1 MDAIIL
7 NPLDNI
13 AVLLRETASGESLQ
27 IGHHQVT
34 SVDVIPYGH
43 KIALCEIQEGD
54 PILKYGMAVGQ
65 ATVDIQKG
73 RHVHVHNVMSV
84 YMDNEQD
91 HYE

>member
-7 NPLDNI
+7 NPQDNI
-13 AVLLRETASGESLQ
+13 SVLLGETASGESLQ
-27 IGHHQVT
+27 VGHDQVT
-34 SVDVIPYGH
+34 SVDRIPYGH
-43 KIALCEIQEGD
+43 KIALCDIQEGD

-65 ATVDIQKG
+65 ARVDIQKG
-73 RHVHVHNVMSV
+73 GHVHVHNVMSV